1 MKKILLLL
9 VAILIVSG
17 CTTSPME
24 EKLYCE
30 SITTS
35 GDLTTK
41 TSYDI
46 TYMDNDVKSTKIIY
60 EYSQIVDNTEDGVGT
75 GTDGTT
81 EDDDTKND
89 GIVDG
94 KVGDAVDDVTD
105 AILDLAGIK
114 TMYTNRLNEYGEING
129 FKGIVD
135 ENEQNKYKVT
145 YEIDFTKISDDDL
158 SKFNLSRNY
167 DNLKKSLEDQGLT
180 CK

>member
-105 AILDLAGIK
+105 AILDLAGIR
-114 TMYTNRLNEYGEING
+114 TMYTNRLNEYNEIEG
-129 FKGIVD
+129 FTGIVD
-135 ENEQNKYKVT
+135 DNEQNKYKVT

-158 SKFNLSRNY
+158 SKFNLDRNY
-167 DNLKKSLEDQGLT
+167 NTLKSSLEDQGLT

>member
-1 MKKILLLL
+1 MKKIIVLL

-24 EKLYCE
+24 DKLYCE
-30 SITTS
+30 STTTS
-35 GDLTTK
+35 GNLTTK

-46 TYMDNDVKSTKIIY
+46 TYTDNDVKFTKIVY

-105 AILDLAGIK
+105 AILDLAGIR
-114 TMYTNRLNEYGEING
+114 TMYTNRLNEYDKIEG
-129 FKGIVD
+129 FTGIVD
-135 ENEQNKYKVT
+135 DNEQNKYKVT
-145 YEIDFTKISDDDL
+145 YEIDLTKISDDDL
-158 SKFNLSRNY
+158 SKFNLDRNY
-167 DNLKKSLEDQGLT
+167 NTLKSSLEDQGLT

>member
-1 MKKILLLL
+1 MKKLIVLL
-9 VAILIVSG
+9 VAVLIASG
-17 CTTSPME
+17 CTSSPME

-30 SITTS
+30 STTTS
-35 GDLTTK
+35 GNLTTK

-46 TYMDNDVKSTKIIY
+46 TYMDNDVKYTKIVY
-60 EYSQIVDNTEDGVGT
+60 DYSEIVDTTEDGVGT

-94 KVGDAVDDVTD
+94 KVGDA
-105 AILDLAGIK
+105 ILDLAGIR

-135 ENEQNKYKVT
+135 DNQKNKYKVT

-158 SKFNLSRNY
+158 NKFNLSRNY
-167 DNLKKSLEDQGLT
+167 DTLKKSLEDQGLT

>member
-1 MKKILLLL
+1 MKKLIVLL
-9 VAILIVSG
+9 VSVLIASG

-30 SITTS
+30 STTTS
-35 GDLTTK
+35 GNLTTK

-46 TYMDNDVKSTKIIY
+46 TYTDNDVKFTKIVY
-60 EYSQIVDNTEDGVGT
+60 DYSEIVDNTEDGVGT

-81 EDDDTKND
+81 EDDDTKKD

-94 KVGDAVDDVTD
+94 KVGDAIDGITD

-114 TMYTNRLNEYGEING
+114 TMYTNKLNEYEKIEG
-129 FKGIVD
+129 FTGIID
-135 ENEQNKYKVT
+135 DNEQNKYKVT
-145 YEIDFTKISDDDL
+145 YEIDFAKISDNDL

-167 DNLKKSLEDQGLT
+167 DTLKKSLEDQGLT

>member
-1 MKKILLLL
+1 MKKLIVLL
-9 VAILIVSG
+9 VSVLIASG

-30 SITTS
+30 STTTS
-35 GDLTTK
+35 GNLTTK

-46 TYMDNDVKSTKIIY
+46 TYTDNDIKSTKIVY
-60 EYSQIVDNTEDGVGT
+60 EYSEVVDNTEDGVGT

-94 KVGDAVDDVTD
+94 KVGDAIDGATD

-129 FKGIVD
+129 FKGIID

-158 SKFNLSRNY
+158 NKFNLSRNY
-167 DNLKKSLEDQGLT
+167 DTLKKSLEDQGLT